1 MKMSVELSEKGMVMD
16 DNEMPLKK
24 IDSCYNEMN
33 VISDG

>member
-24 IDSCYNEMN
+24 IDSYDNEMN